1 MTNVSEAT
9 KIFVILE
16 AIYIKRGGGVVEH
29 FLKLNIFL
37 NAS

>member
-16 AIYIKRGGGVVEH
+16 AIYIKRGGVVEH